1 MDEFCPDTETLR
13 YTRDLLFHITRRRR
27 GIKKSISLVERKASE
42 HVRSKLI
49 GDLVGEGT
57 KCNFPSHLV
66 RISEGYREH
75 VELDSES
82 VAFNEIKQKISKE
95 FETKFDELQGEIKD
109 MQRNMRDV
117 IKRMNDSVAILDSDV
132 TPSHGNST
140 NTFGASRGN
149 VGLNESIGNVINDDM
164 AKESNVEFT
173 EGSKTMSV
181 RRDLEQVNVRPKVVL
196 YVGDSMFHGLDKA
209 RMKVQNIRAIKQ
221 AKSEEHS
228 ERRLRKNE
236 EVCAR

>member
-1 MDEFCPDTETLR
+1 M
-13 YTRDLLFHITRRRR
+13 
-27 GIKKSISLVERKASE
+27 VERKASE

-49 GDLVGEGT
+49 ADLHDIYLVGEGT

-66 RISEGYREH
+66 RVTEGYREH

-82 VAFNEIKQKISKE
+82 GALNEIKQKISKE

-117 IKRMNDSVAILDSDV
+117 IKRMNDSAAILDSDA

-140 NTFGASRGN
+140 NSFGASPGN
-149 VGLNESIGNVINDDM
+149 VGLNESIGSVINNDM

-173 EGSKTMSV
+173 EGMKTISV
-181 RRDLEQVNVRPKVVL
+181 RRDLEQVNIRPKVIPN
-196 YVGDSMFHGLDKA
+196 VGDYVSW
-209 RMKVQNIRAIKQ
+209 IR
-221 AKSEEHS
+221 
-228 ERRLRKNE
+228 
-236 EVCAR
+236 